1 MAGESKDGMR
11 CTEFDGLLSEVLDG
25 NLSGPENQPKLAA
38 FEAHSRSC
46 SLCGPLLAEAEA
58 GRRWLKTLAEIEPPT
73 RLMENILLATTGLDT
88 YRLQAASRSGF
99 RSPAYAESW
108 VEQTRAWISEAAR
121 VAWAGARQPRFV
133 LSFGMAFFSLSVS
146 LSVAGVK
153 VGNLRHLDLRP
164 SAIRRSYY
172 ETSGKVV
179 KYYENIRFVYEIE
192 SRVQEFRRANAPV
205 PPAPEEPNKRK
216 SNTTEHPQQNQQRN
230 FQQEQSQPVLAGL
243 FKGPDVVSSRD
254 TDRRLS

>member
-1 MAGESKDGMR
+1 MDGEFKDGMQ
-11 CTEFDGLLSEVLDG
+11 CTEFDALLSEALDTG
-25 NLSGPENQPKLAA
+25 LNGQKNEQKLAA
-38 FEAHSRSC
+38 FLAHSRSC
-46 SLCGPLLAEAEA
+46 SLCGPLFSEAEA
-58 GRRWLKTLAEIEPPT
+58 GRRWLKTLAEVEPPA

-88 YRLQAASRSGF
+88 RRLRSPSGVL
-99 RSPAYAESW
+99 SPAYTASW

-153 VGNLRHLDLRP
+153 MGNLRHLNLRP
-164 SAIRRSYY
+164 SAIKRSYY
-172 ETSGKVV
+172 ETSGRVV

-192 SRVQEFRRANAPV
+192 SRVQEFKRANAPV
-205 PPAPEEPNKRK
+205 APAPEEPSKHK

-230 FQQEQSQPVLAGL
+230 FRQEQSQPVLAGL
-243 FKGPDVVSSRD
+243 FDHPDLVSSTH